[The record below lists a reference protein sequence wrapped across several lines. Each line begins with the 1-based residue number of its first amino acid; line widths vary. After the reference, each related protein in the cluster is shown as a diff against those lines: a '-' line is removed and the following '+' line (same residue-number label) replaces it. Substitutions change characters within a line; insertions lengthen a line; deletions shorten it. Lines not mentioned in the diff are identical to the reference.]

1 MAKITEQDIA
11 SIRSTINPWTQAC
24 LDRDWDALFKLCT
37 QDLVLL
43 PPEAPAAQGREAAR
57 AFLDEFPIMK
67 AFTFEFTN
75 IDGRDDLATAR
86 GDYSITAEIEGQD
99 VTMTGK
105 FIDTFRKTDG
115 GEWLYDEVMWSNDHP
130 MA

>member
-1 MAKITEQDIA
+1 MPYRVRYPEGSMAKITEQDIA

-43 PPEAPAAQGREAAR
+43 PPEAPAAEGHEAAR

-67 AFTFEFTN
+67 AFTFVSMALQEQRTQSGSKSVVN
-75 IDGRDDLATAR
+75 RTSGRLMPSTPTA
-86 GDYSITAEIEGQD
+86 Y
-99 VTMTGK
+99 
-105 FIDTFRKTDG
+105 
-115 GEWLYDEVMWSNDHP
+115 
-130 MA
+130 